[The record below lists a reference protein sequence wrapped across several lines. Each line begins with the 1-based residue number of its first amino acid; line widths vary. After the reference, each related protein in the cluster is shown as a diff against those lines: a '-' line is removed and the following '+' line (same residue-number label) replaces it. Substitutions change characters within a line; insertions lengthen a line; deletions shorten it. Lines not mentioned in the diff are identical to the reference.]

1 MTKKEFFNK
10 QNDNFNS
17 DKTID
22 YSKRY
27 EISNSITMS
36 DIQLTFAYYDF
47 IRDYFDFQQTIFDTE
62 FSINSFKE
70 SNISNAD
77 TIVFNMVDFFAKR
90 VWFSLVRMT
99 QYKDPDKYC
108 DLFDSVNDIQTWR
121 KFIKQV
127 LEQEKQTVNLLDL
140 INKTLQL
147 LKSISAEDTN
157 KDKFQPVFDHINAIS
172 VRYYKLLKALHETQN
187 DYNDYLLKLTKQF
200 RGLKFS

>member
-1 MTKKEFFNK
+1 MTEKESFNK

-62 FSINSFKE
+62 FSIDSFKE

-90 VWFSLVRMT
+90 VWFSLVRIAK
-99 QYKDPDKYC
+99 YKGPNKYC
-108 DLFDSVNDIQTWR
+108 DLFN
-121 KFIKQV
+121 
-127 LEQEKQTVNLLDL
+127 
-140 INKTLQL
+140 
-147 LKSISAEDTN
+147 
-157 KDKFQPVFDHINAIS
+157 
-172 VRYYKLLKALHETQN
+172 
-187 DYNDYLLKLTKQF
+187 
-200 RGLKFS
+200 